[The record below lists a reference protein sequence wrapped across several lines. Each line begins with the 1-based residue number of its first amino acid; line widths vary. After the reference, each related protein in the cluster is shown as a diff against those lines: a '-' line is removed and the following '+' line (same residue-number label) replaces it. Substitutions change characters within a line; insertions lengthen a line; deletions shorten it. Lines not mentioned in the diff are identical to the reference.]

1 MKSFNEFITEDIDV
15 SPYISR
21 GRSGGRAKYTQANRD
36 LMAMK
41 KPKALGRIEGHPEY
55 SVWWGPDADHPNNP
69 DAKEVVIIDRKK
81 NTRVGRMTMTLR
93 RKKGK
98 NETWSINWAEV
109 NPKYSSKKIGFSVMS
124 AAYERMADS
133 GVNIESDTL
142 QSPGGASIWKRL
154 LRNKKNK
161 VHAVDPLPP
170 NNQRISKSP
179 LKGMKDE
186 NDIWWTPEAEK
197 EADKR
202 LDRLDKQ
209 LGDEPSDADNLKW
222 YRQQEKEEKR
232 KEKIAARSLLLKGKR
247 GVVTKTAEIKNAS
260 QSVTDRKLKPNAR
273 EEKKGTSNRYKAG
286 EVRQTPSGWGAKSL
300 RDVVAYFS
308 SKEGARRW
316 AQSTRE

>member
-1 MKSFNEFITEDIDV
+1 MKSFNEFITEIDV

-41 KPKALGRIEGHPEY
+41 KPKALGRIEAHPEY
-55 SVWWGPDADHPNNP
+55 SVWWGPNADAPENP
-69 DAKEVVIIDRKK
+69 WTKEVVIIDRKK
-81 NTRVGRMTMTLR
+81 NTRVGRMTMVL

-98 NETWSINWAEV
+98 NETWSIDWAEV

-161 VHAVDPLPP
+161 VHAVD
-170 NNQRISKSP
+170 NKKISKSP

-197 EADKR
+197 EADKK

-260 QSVTDRKLKPNAR
+260 QSVADRKLKPNAR

>member
-15 SPYISR
+15 SPYVSR

-55 SVWWGPDADHPNNP
+55 SVWWGPNP
-69 DAKEVVIIDRKK
+69 DEPEDTQSKEVVIIDRKK
-81 NTRVGRMTMTLR
+81 NTRVGRMTMLL

-98 NETWSINWAEV
+98 NETWSITWAEV

-124 AAYERMADS
+124 SAYERMADS
-133 GVNIESDTL
+133 GVNIESDTM

-161 VHAVDPLPP
+161 VHAVD
-170 NNQRISKSP
+170 NKKISKSP

-186 NDIWWTPEAEK
+186 DNIWWTPDSEK

-202 LDRLDKQ
+202 LERLERIAYNPK
-209 LGDEPSDADNLKW
+209 GSDADRLK
-222 YRQQEKEEKR
+222 YYSEIEREENR
-232 KEKIAARSLLLKGKR
+232 KEKIGGRSLLLKGKK

-260 QSVTDRKLKPNAR
+260 QSVADRKLKPNAR

>member
-1 MKSFNEFITEDIDV
+1 MKSFNEFIIEDIDV
-15 SPYISR
+15 SPYVSR

-55 SVWWGPDADHPNNP
+55 SVWWGPNP
-69 DAKEVVIIDRKK
+69 DEPEDTQSKEVVIIDRKK
-81 NTRVGRMTMTLR
+81 NTRVGRMTMVLR
-93 RKKGK
+93 KGGK
-98 NETWSINWAEV
+98 NETWSIDWAEV

-133 GVNIESDTL
+133 GVNIESDTM

-161 VHAVDPLPP
+161 VHAVD
-170 NNQRISKSP
+170 NKKISKSP

-186 NDIWWTPEAEK
+186 DDIWWTPDSEK

-202 LDRLDKQ
+202 LERLERIAYNPK
-209 LGDEPSDADNLKW
+209 GSDADRLK
-222 YRQQEKEEKR
+222 YYSEIEREENR
-232 KEKIAARSLLLKGKR
+232 KEKIGGRSLLLKGKK

-260 QSVTDRKLKPNAR
+260 QSVADRKLKPNAR

-286 EVRQTPSGWGAKSL
+286 EVRKTPSGWGAKSL

>member
-36 LMAMK
+36 LVAMK

-55 SVWWGPDADHPNNP
+55 SVWWGPNP
-69 DAKEVVIIDRKK
+69 DEPEDTRSKEVVIIDRKK
-81 NTRVGRMTMTLR
+81 NTRVGRMSMLL

-133 GVNIESDTL
+133 GVNIESDTT

-161 VHAVDPLPP
+161 VHAVDD
-170 NNQRISKSP
+170 QRISKSP

-186 NDIWWTPEAEK
+186 NDIWWTPESEK
-197 EADKR
+197 EIDKR
-202 LDRLDKQ
+202 LDHLER
-209 LGDEPSDADNLKW
+209 LGDKGSDADRLK
-222 YRQQEKEEKR
+222 YYSEMEKAEKR
-232 KEKIAARSLLLKGKR
+232 KEKIGARSLLLKGKK

-260 QSVTDRKLKPNAR
+260 QSVADRKLKPNAR

-286 EVRQTPSGWGAKSL
+286 EVRKTPSGWGAKSL

>member
-15 SPYISR
+15 SPWVSR

-36 LMAMK
+36 LVAMK

-55 SVWWGPDADHPNNP
+55 SVWWGPNP
-69 DAKEVVIIDRKK
+69 DEPEDTRSKEVVIIDRKK
-81 NTRVGRMTMTLR
+81 NTRVGRMTMLL

-161 VHAVDPLPP
+161 VHAVD
-170 NNQRISKSP
+170 NKKISKSP

-197 EADKR
+197 EADKK

-260 QSVTDRKLKPNAR
+260 QSVADRKLKPNAR

>member
-15 SPYISR
+15 SPWVSR

-36 LMAMK
+36 LVAMK

-55 SVWWGPDADHPNNP
+55 SVWWGPNP
-69 DAKEVVIIDRKK
+69 DEPEDTRSKEVVIIDRKK
-81 NTRVGRMTMTLR
+81 NTRVGRMTMLL

-133 GVNIESDTL
+133 GVNIESDTT

-161 VHAVDPLPP
+161 VHAVD
-170 NNQRISKSP
+170 NQRISKSP

-186 NDIWWTPEAEK
+186 NDIWWTPESEK
-197 EADKR
+197 EIDKK
-202 LDRLDKQ
+202 LDHLER
-209 LGDEPSDADNLKW
+209 LGDKGSDADRLK
-222 YRQQEKEEKR
+222 YYSEMEKAEKR
-232 KEKIAARSLLLKGKR
+232 KEKIGARSLLLKGKK

-260 QSVTDRKLKPNAR
+260 QSVADRKLKPNAR

>member
-15 SPYISR
+15 SPYVSR

-55 SVWWGPDADHPNNP
+55 SVWWGPNP
-69 DAKEVVIIDRKK
+69 DVPEDKTRREVVVIDRKK
-81 NTRVGRMTMTLR
+81 NTRAGRMTMVLR
-93 RKKGK
+93 KGGKK
-98 NETWSINWAEV
+98 ETWSIDWAEV

-133 GVNIESDTL
+133 GVNIESDTT

-161 VHAVDPLPP
+161 VHAVD
-170 NNQRISKSP
+170 NKKISKSP

-186 NDIWWTPEAEK
+186 DDIWWTPDSEK

-202 LDRLDKQ
+202 LERLERIAYNPK
-209 LGDEPSDADNLKW
+209 GSDADRLK
-222 YRQQEKEEKR
+222 YYSEIEREENR
-232 KEKIAARSLLLKGKR
+232 KEKIGGRSLLLKGKK

-260 QSVTDRKLKPNAR
+260 QSVADRKLKPNAR

>member
-15 SPYISR
+15 SPWISR

-36 LMAMK
+36 LVAMK

-55 SVWWGPDADHPNNP
+55 SVWWGPNP
-69 DAKEVVIIDRKK
+69 DEPEDDGSKEVVIIDRKK
-81 NTRVGRMTMTLR
+81 NTRVGRMTMLL

-98 NETWSINWAEV
+98 NETWSITWAEV

-124 AAYERMADS
+124 SAYERMADS
-133 GVNIESDTL
+133 GVNIESDTM

-161 VHAVDPLPP
+161 VHAVDR
-170 NNQRISKSP
+170 QRISKSP

-186 NDIWWTPEAEK
+186 DNIWWTPESEK
-197 EADKR
+197 EIDKK
-202 LDRLDKQ
+202 LDHLER
-209 LGDEPSDADNLKW
+209 LGDKGSDADRLK
-222 YRQQEKEEKR
+222 YYSALEKAEKR
-232 KEKIAARSLLLKGKR
+232 KEKIGARSLLLKGKR

-260 QSVTDRKLKPNAR
+260 QSVADRKLKPNAR

>member
-36 LMAMK
+36 LVAMK

-55 SVWWGPDADHPNNP
+55 SVWWGPNP
-69 DAKEVVIIDRKK
+69 DEPEDTRSKEVVIIDRKK
-81 NTRVGRMTMTLR
+81 NTRVGRMSMLL

-133 GVNIESDTL
+133 GVNIESDTT

-161 VHAVDPLPP
+161 VHAVDD
-170 NNQRISKSP
+170 QRISKSP

-186 NDIWWTPEAEK
+186 DDIWWTPESEK
-197 EADKR
+197 EIDKK
-202 LDRLDKQ
+202 LDHLER
-209 LGDEPSDADNLKW
+209 LGDKGSDADRLK
-222 YRQQEKEEKR
+222 YYSAMEKAEKR
-232 KEKIAARSLLLKGKR
+232 KEKIGARSLLLKGKK

-260 QSVTDRKLKPNAR
+260 QSVADRKLKPNAR

-286 EVRQTPSGWGAKSL
+286 EVRKTPSGWGAKSL

>member
-55 SVWWGPDADHPNNP
+55 SVWWGPNADHPNNP

-81 NTRVGRMTMTLR
+81 NTRVGRMTMVLR
-93 RKKGK
+93 KGGK
-98 NETWSINWAEV
+98 NETWSIDWAEV

-124 AAYERMADS
+124 SAYERMADS
-133 GVNIESDTL
+133 GVNIESDTM

-161 VHAVDPLPP
+161 VHAVD
-170 NNQRISKSP
+170 NQKISKSP

-186 NDIWWTPEAEK
+186 DDIWWTPEAEK

-202 LDRLDKQ
+202 LDHLER
-209 LGDEPSDADNLKW
+209 LGDKGSDAD
-222 YRQQEKEEKR
+222 REKYYSEMEREEKR
-232 KEKIAARSLLLKGKR
+232 KEKIGARSLLLKGKK

-260 QSVTDRKLKPNAR
+260 QSVADRKLKPNAR

>member
-15 SPYISR
+15 SPYVSR

-55 SVWWGPDADHPNNP
+55 SVWWGPNP
-69 DAKEVVIIDRKK
+69 DEPEDTRSKEVVIIDRKK
-81 NTRVGRMTMTLR
+81 NTRAGRMTMVLR
-93 RKKGK
+93 KGGKK
-98 NETWSINWAEV
+98 ETWSIDWAEV

-124 AAYERMADS
+124 SAYERMADS
-133 GVNIESDTL
+133 GVNIESDTM

-161 VHAVDPLPP
+161 VHAVD
-170 NNQRISKSP
+170 NKKISKSP

-186 NDIWWTPEAEK
+186 DDIWWTPDSEK

-202 LDRLDKQ
+202 LDHLER
-209 LGDEPSDADNLKW
+209 LGDKGSDADRLK
-222 YRQQEKEEKR
+222 YYSEIEREENR
-232 KEKIAARSLLLKGKR
+232 KEKIGGRSLLLKGKK

-260 QSVTDRKLKPNAR
+260 QSVADRKLKPNAR

>member
-55 SVWWGPDADHPNNP
+55 SVWWGPNADHPNNP

-81 NTRVGRMTMTLR
+81 NTRVGRMTMVLR
-93 RKKGK
+93 KGGK
-98 NETWSINWAEV
+98 NETWSIDWAEV

-161 VHAVDPLPP
+161 VHAVD
-170 NNQRISKSP
+170 NKKISKSP

-186 NDIWWTPEAEK
+186 DDIWWTPEAEK
-197 EADKR
+197 EADKK

-209 LGDEPSDADNLKW
+209 LGDASGDEPSDADNLKW

-232 KEKIAARSLLLKGKR
+232 KEKIAARSLLLKGKK

-260 QSVTDRKLKPNAR
+260 QSVADRKLKPNAR

>member
-1 MKSFNEFITEDIDV
+1 MKTYREFIQEDIDV

-55 SVWWGPDADHPNNP
+55 SVWWGPNP
-69 DAKEVVIIDRKK
+69 DVPEDKTRREVVVIDRKK
-81 NTRVGRMTMTLR
+81 NTRAGRMAMVLR
-93 RKKGK
+93 KVGKK
-98 NETWSINWAEV
+98 ETWSIDWAEV

-124 AAYERMADS
+124 SAYERMADS
-133 GVNIESDTL
+133 GVNIESDTM

-161 VHAVDPLPP
+161 VHAVDDRRGAGRPK
-170 NNQRISKSP
+170 ISKSP

-186 NDIWWTPEAEK
+186 DNIWWTPDSEK

-202 LDRLDKQ
+202 LQRLDRLANK
-209 LGDEPSDADNLKW
+209 GSDAD
-222 YRQQEKEEKR
+222 REKYYDEMEREEKR
-232 KEKIAARSLLLKGKR
+232 KEKIGSRSLLLKGKR
-247 GVVTKTAEIKNAS
+247 GVVTKTAEIKNAA
-260 QSVTDRKLKPNAR
+260 QSVADRKLKPKAR
-273 EEKKGTSNRYKAG
+273 EEKKATSNRYKAG
-286 EVRQTPSGWGAKSL
+286 EVRKTPSGWGAKSL

-308 SKEGARRW
+308 SKEGARLW

>member
-1 MKSFNEFITEDIDV
+1 MKSFNEFIIEDIDV

-41 KPKALGRIEGHPEY
+41 KPKALGRIEAHPEY
-55 SVWWGPDADHPNNP
+55 SVWWGPNP
-69 DAKEVVIIDRKK
+69 DEPEDTQSKEVVIIDRKK
-81 NTRVGRMTMTLR
+81 NTRVGRMTMLL

-98 NETWSINWAEV
+98 NETWSITWAEV

-161 VHAVDPLPP
+161 VHAVD
-170 NNQRISKSP
+170 NQRISKSP

-186 NDIWWTPEAEK
+186 DNIWWTPESEK
-197 EADKR
+197 EIDKR
-202 LDRLDKQ
+202 LDHLER
-209 LGDEPSDADNLKW
+209 LGDKGSDADRLK
-222 YRQQEKEEKR
+222 YYSEMEKAEKR
-232 KEKIAARSLLLKGKR
+232 KEKIGARSLLLKGKG
-247 GVVTKTAEIKNAS
+247 GVVTKTAEKKSAS
-260 QSVTDRKLKPNAR
+260 QSVADRKLKPKAR
-273 EEKKGTSNRYKAG
+273 EEKQGESNRYKAG
-286 EVRQTPSGWGAKSL
+286 EVRKTPSGWGAKSL

>member
-55 SVWWGPDADHPNNP
+55 SVWWGPNP
-69 DAKEVVIIDRKK
+69 DEPEDTHSKEVVIIDRKK
-81 NTRVGRMTMTLR
+81 NTRVGRMSMILR
-93 RKKGK
+93 KGGK

-133 GVNIESDTL
+133 GVNIESDTM

-161 VHAVDPLPP
+161 VHAVD
-170 NNQRISKSP
+170 NQKISKSP

-186 NDIWWTPEAEK
+186 DDIWWTPEAEK

-202 LDRLDKQ
+202 LDHLER
-209 LGDEPSDADNLKW
+209 LGDKGSDADRLK
-222 YRQQEKEEKR
+222 YYSEIEREENR
-232 KEKIAARSLLLKGKR
+232 KEKIGGRSLLLKGKR
-247 GVVTKTAEIKNAS
+247 GVVTKTAEKKSAT
-260 QSVTDRKLKPNAR
+260 QSVADRKLKPKAR
-273 EEKKGTSNRYKAG
+273 EEKQGESNRYKAG

>member
-55 SVWWGPDADHPNNP
+55 SVWWGPNP
-69 DAKEVVIIDRKK
+69 DEPEDTQSKEVVIIDRKK
-81 NTRVGRMTMTLR
+81 NTRVGRMTMLL

-98 NETWSINWAEV
+98 NETWSITWAEV

-133 GVNIESDTL
+133 GVNIESDTT

-161 VHAVDPLPP
+161 VHAVD
-170 NNQRISKSP
+170 NKKISKSP

-186 NDIWWTPEAEK
+186 DNIWWTPDSEK

-202 LDRLDKQ
+202 LERL
-209 LGDEPSDADNLKW
+209 E
-222 YRQQEKEEKR
+222 R
-232 KEKIAARSLLLKGKR
+232 IAYNPKGS
-247 GVVTKTAEIKNAS
+247 VTKTAEIKNAS
-260 QSVTDRKLKPNAR
+260 QSVADRKLKPNAR

-286 EVRQTPSGWGAKSL
+286 EVRKTPSGWGAKSL

>member
-15 SPYISR
+15 SPYVSR

-55 SVWWGPDADHPNNP
+55 SVWWGPNP
-69 DAKEVVIIDRKK
+69 DEPEDTRSKEVVIIDRKK
-81 NTRVGRMTMTLR
+81 NTRAGRMTMVL

-98 NETWSINWAEV
+98 KETWSIDWAEV

-124 AAYERMADS
+124 SAYERMADS
-133 GVNIESDTL
+133 GVNIESDTM

-161 VHAVDPLPP
+161 VHAVD
-170 NNQRISKSP
+170 NQKISKSP

-186 NDIWWTPEAEK
+186 DDIWWTPDSEK

-202 LDRLDKQ
+202 LDHLER
-209 LGDEPSDADNLKW
+209 LGDKGSDADRLK
-222 YRQQEKEEKR
+222 YYSEIEREENR
-232 KEKIAARSLLLKGKR
+232 KEKIGGRSLLLKGKK

-260 QSVTDRKLKPNAR
+260 QSVADRKLKPNAR

>member
-15 SPYISR
+15 SPYVSR

-55 SVWWGPDADHPNNP
+55 SVWWGPNP
-69 DAKEVVIIDRKK
+69 DVPEDKTRREVVVIDRKK
-81 NTRVGRMTMTLR
+81 NTRAGRMTMVLR
-93 RKKGK
+93 KGGKK
-98 NETWSINWAEV
+98 ETWSIDWAEV

-133 GVNIESDTL
+133 GVDIESDTT

-154 LRNKKNK
+154 LKNKKNR
-161 VHAVDPLPP
+161 VHAIDD
-170 NNQRISKSP
+170 RKISKSP

-186 NDIWWTPEAEK
+186 DDIWWTPDSEK

-202 LDRLDKQ
+202 LERLER
-209 LGDEPSDADNLKW
+209 LGDKGSDADREKYYNEME
-222 YRQQEKEEKR
+222 REEDRQEK
-232 KEKIAARSLLLKGKR
+232 IGARSLLLKGKK

-260 QSVTDRKLKPNAR
+260 QSVADRKLKPNAR

>member
-15 SPYISR
+15 SPYVSR

-55 SVWWGPDADHPNNP
+55 SVWWGPNP
-69 DAKEVVIIDRKK
+69 DEPEDTRSKEVVIIDRKK
-81 NTRVGRMTMTLR
+81 NTRAGRMTMVLR
-93 RKKGK
+93 KGGKK
-98 NETWSINWAEV
+98 ETWSIDWAEV

-124 AAYERMADS
+124 SAYERMADS
-133 GVNIESDTL
+133 GVNIESDTM

-161 VHAVDPLPP
+161 VHAVD
-170 NNQRISKSP
+170 NQKISKSP

-186 NDIWWTPEAEK
+186 DDIWWTPDSEK

-202 LDRLDKQ
+202 LDHLER
-209 LGDEPSDADNLKW
+209 LGDKGSDADRLK
-222 YRQQEKEEKR
+222 YYSEIEREENR
-232 KEKIAARSLLLKGKR
+232 KEKIGGRSLLLKGKK

-260 QSVTDRKLKPNAR
+260 QSVADRKLKPNAR

>member
-1 MKSFNEFITEDIDV
+1 MKSFNEFITEIDV

-41 KPKALGRIEGHPEY
+41 KPKALGRIEAHPEY
-55 SVWWGPDADHPNNP
+55 SVWWGPNADAPENP
-69 DAKEVVIIDRKK
+69 WTKEVVIIDRKK
-81 NTRVGRMTMTLR
+81 NTRVGRMTMVL

-98 NETWSINWAEV
+98 NETWSIDWAEV

-161 VHAVDPLPP
+161 VHAVD
-170 NNQRISKSP
+170 NKKISKSP

-197 EADKR
+197 EADKK
-202 LDRLDKQ
+202 LDLLDKQ

-232 KEKIAARSLLLKGKR
+232 KEKIGGRSLLLKGKR

-260 QSVTDRKLKPNAR
+260 QSVADRKLKPNAR

>member
-1 MKSFNEFITEDIDV
+1 MSM
-15 SPYISR
+15 
-21 GRSGGRAKYTQANRD
+21 
-36 LMAMK
+36 L
-41 KPKALGRIEGHPEY
+41 L
-55 SVWWGPDADHPNNP
+55 
-69 DAKEVVIIDRKK
+69 
-81 NTRVGRMTMTLR
+81 

-133 GVNIESDTL
+133 GVNIESDTT

-161 VHAVDPLPP
+161 VHAVDD
-170 NNQRISKSP
+170 QRISKSP

-186 NDIWWTPEAEK
+186 NDIWWTPESEK
-197 EADKR
+197 EIDKR
-202 LDRLDKQ
+202 LDHLER
-209 LGDEPSDADNLKW
+209 LGDKGSDADRLK
-222 YRQQEKEEKR
+222 YYSEMEKAEKR
-232 KEKIAARSLLLKGKR
+232 KEKIGARSLLLKGKK

-260 QSVTDRKLKPNAR
+260 QSVADRKLKPNAR

-286 EVRQTPSGWGAKSL
+286 EVRKTPSGWGAKSL

>member
-55 SVWWGPDADHPNNP
+55 SVWWGPNADEPE
-69 DAKEVVIIDRKK
+69 DTRSKEVVIIDRKK
-81 NTRVGRMTMTLR
+81 NTRVGRMSMILR
-93 RKKGK
+93 KGGK

-133 GVNIESDTL
+133 GVNIESDTM

-161 VHAVDPLPP
+161 VHAVD
-170 NNQRISKSP
+170 NQKISKSP

-186 NDIWWTPEAEK
+186 DDIWWTPEAEK

-202 LDRLDKQ
+202 LDHLER
-209 LGDEPSDADNLKW
+209 LGDKGSDADRLK
-222 YRQQEKEEKR
+222 YYSEIEREENR
-232 KEKIAARSLLLKGKR
+232 KEKIGGRSLLLKGKR
-247 GVVTKTAEIKNAS
+247 GVVTKTAEKKSAT
-260 QSVTDRKLKPNAR
+260 QSVADRKLKPKAR
-273 EEKKGTSNRYKAG
+273 EEKQGESNRYKAG

>member
-1 MKSFNEFITEDIDV
+1 MKSFNEFITEDINV

-81 NTRVGRMTMTLR
+81 NTRVGRMTMALR

-186 NDIWWTPEAEK
+186 DDIWWTPEAEK
-197 EADKR
+197 EADKK

-209 LGDEPSDADNLKW
+209 LGDDPSDANNLKW

-232 KEKIAARSLLLKGKR
+232 MEKIAARSLLLKGKK

-260 QSVTDRKLKPNAR
+260 QSVADRKLKPNAR